1 MPEAALADARRSNR
15 ARCAEAQVDDH
26 SSLSSPQPTPDPFTR
41 ARELVA
47 CELEEVNSRLEELLE
62 SQRDY
67 LTDAELGFYRGG
79 KRLRP
84 LLMLLSAHL
93 ASRPQE
99 RALTAKAIA
108 AAVSLEL
115 THVGSLIHD
124 DIVDRAPMRRGLPT
138 ITASRGYELALVIG
152 DLQWVQAT
160 RTMAA
165 HLQTREDIVLMR
177 DFLESGEQ
185 TCRGQLDEMLSRPLD
200 DRTELV
206 RRYYRTID
214 RKTGR
219 LISFACEGGARLVEG
234 TPSVVGGLRRYGS
247 WLGRAFQIVDDV
259 LDIVRPSAMAG
270 KEALTDLR
278 CGRLSLP
285 LIYALDDLPA
295 DHPLARTLAGER
307 LAEPDA
313 AEALRSVIHGQG
325 WMRALGDAR
334 AIVQRAL
341 DELSLL
347 PSGTYRDAL
356 AELALHTAAQ
366 GFLTSDDPAD
376 TA

>member
-1 MPEAALADARRSNR
+1 MPEAALAD
-15 ARCAEAQVDDH
+15 
-26 SSLSSPQPTPDPFTR
+26 SSDLTDSGVGRVPRLPSDPYGH

-47 CELEEVNSRLEELLE
+47 LELRAVDARLDAILE
-62 SQRDY
+62 SQREY
-67 LTDAELGFYRGG
+67 LTEAELGFYRGG

-93 ASRPQE
+93 GSRPQE
-99 RALTAKAIA
+99 RRLGAKAVA

-115 THVGSLIHD
+115 AHVGSLIHD

-165 HLQTREDIVLMR
+165 HIETHEDILLMR

-185 TCRGQLDEMLSRPLD
+185 TCRGQLDEMLSRPAD
-200 DRTELV
+200 DRQELV

-219 LISFACEGGARLVEG
+219 LVSFACEGGARIVDSA
-234 TPSVVGGLRRYGS
+234 PAVVGGLRRYGA
-247 WLGRAFQIVDDV
+247 WLGRAFQVVDDV
-259 LDIVRPSAMAG
+259 LDIVRPSAAAG
-270 KEALTDLR
+270 KAALTDVR
-278 CGRLSLP
+278 RGRLSLP
-285 LIYALDDLPA
+285 LIYALDDAPD
-295 DHPLARTLAGER
+295 DHPLARMLAREGLPE
-307 LAEPDA
+307 LDA
-313 AEALRSVIHGQG
+313 VEALRLVVHGRG

-334 AIVQRAL
+334 AIAQRAL
-341 DELSLL
+341 DELTLL
-347 PSGTYRDAL
+347 PSGPYRDAL
-356 AELALHTAAQ
+356 AQLAAHVPAQ
-366 GFLTSDDPAD
+366 GFLTSDDPAI
-376 TA
+376 ARQGAL